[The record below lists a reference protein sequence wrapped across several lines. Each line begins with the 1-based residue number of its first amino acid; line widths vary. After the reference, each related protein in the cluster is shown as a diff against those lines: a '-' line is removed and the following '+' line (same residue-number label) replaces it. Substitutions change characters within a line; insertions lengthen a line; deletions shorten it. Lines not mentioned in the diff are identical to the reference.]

1 MEIKIPEVG
10 ESIYEATIAKWH
22 KQEGDQVNKEDLLC
36 EVETDKITL
45 ELHAESAG
53 TLSIKVAEGETVKV
67 GSVIALLAEESGAKV
82 TAAPEKET
90 PPAPPKAKKAEET
103 PTAKTTALPPA
114 ETKPAVAPNP
124 PAQAET
130 PAPAPA
136 KAKTTVAA
144 TPAKTATTVAPDE
157 RTTRQTM
164 SPIRRKIAERLLAV
178 RQQTAMA
185 TTFNE
190 ADLSRII
197 DLRSRHRDSFK
208 ERHGV
213 KLGIMSFFI
222 KACAEAL
229 KDFPEVN
236 ARIDGNDIIYQHFYD
251 IGIAVAAPK
260 GLLVPVIRD
269 ADHKDFAELEKA
281 ISDFAE
287 RAASSRIEL
296 SDLEGG
302 TFSISNGGTYG
313 SLLSTPLLNPPQSA
327 ILGMHAIQPRPVV
340 REGEVVIRPMMNL
353 ALSYD
358 HRLIDGRQAVEFLM
372 RVKTLVEEPEE
383 MLLEL

>member
-22 KQEGDQVNKEDLLC
+22 KQEGDKVVTEDLLC

-45 ELHAESAG
+45 ELHAETAG
-53 TLSIKVAEGETVKV
+53 TLSIKAAEGETVRV
-67 GSVIALLAEESGAKV
+67 GSVIAILAESAGDAV
-82 TAAPEKET
+82 AAAPIKE
-90 PPAPPKAKKAEET
+90 AKPPKPAAKKPAVK
-103 PTAKTTALPPA
+103 PTAKPVAPPVA
-114 ETKPAVAPNP
+114 EAKPAVVTTP
-124 PAQAET
+124 PSPS
-130 PAPAPA
+130 PAP
-136 KAKTTVAA
+136 TSTA
-144 TPAKTATTVAPDE
+144 TPAKSE
-157 RTTRQTM
+157 GSITRKPM
-164 SPIRRKIAERLLAV
+164 SPIRRKTAERLLAV

-190 ADLSRII
+190 ADLSRVM

-251 IGIAVAAPK
+251 IGIAVGAAK

-269 ADHKDFAELEKA
+269 ADHKDFADLEKS

-287 RAASSRIEL
+287 RAANSRIEL

-327 ILGMHAIQPRPVV
+327 ILGMHAIQQRPVV

-358 HRLIDGRQAVEFLM
+358 HRLVDGRQAVEFLM

>member
-1 MEIKIPEVG
+1 
-10 ESIYEATIAKWH
+10 
-22 KQEGDQVNKEDLLC
+22 
-36 EVETDKITL
+36 
-45 ELHAESAG
+45 
-53 TLSIKVAEGETVKV
+53 
-67 GSVIALLAEESGAKV
+67 
-82 TAAPEKET
+82 
-90 PPAPPKAKKAEET
+90 
-103 PTAKTTALPPA
+103 
-114 ETKPAVAPNP
+114 
-124 PAQAET
+124 
-130 PAPAPA
+130 
-136 KAKTTVAA
+136 
-144 TPAKTATTVAPDE
+144 
-157 RTTRQTM
+157 M

-190 ADLSRII
+190 ADLSRIM

-208 ERHGV
+208 ERHGI

-251 IGIAVAAPK
+251 IGIAVGAAK
-260 GLLVPVIRD
+260 GLLVPVIRA
-269 ADHKDFAELEKA
+269 ADHKDFAELEKT

-287 RAASSRIEL
+287 RAASNRIEL

-327 ILGMHAIQPRPVV
+327 ILGMHAIQQRPVV

-358 HRLIDGRQAVEFLM
+358 HRLVDGRQAVEFLM
-372 RVKTLVEEPEE
+372 RVKTLIEEPEE

>member
-22 KQEGDQVNKEDLLC
+22 KQEGDSVAKEDLLC

-45 ELHAESAG
+45 EIHAEAAG
-53 TLSIKVAEGETVKV
+53 TLSLKAAEGETVRV
-67 GSVIALLAEESGAKV
+67 GAVIAILAESAGN
-82 TAAPEKET
+82 AAEASPPPEKTKPPKAAAEKSVKKPAKDEPKPTAKPAAAAKPAVVPPPAPAAQT
-90 PPAPPKAKKAEET
+90 PPAAP
-103 PTAKTTALPPA
+103 AKTTS
-114 ETKPAVAPNP
+114 APESD
-124 PAQAET
+124 Q
-130 PAPAPA
+130 
-136 KAKTTVAA
+136 
-144 TPAKTATTVAPDE
+144 
-157 RTTRQTM
+157 RTTRKAM

-190 ADLSRII
+190 ADLSRIM
-197 DLRSRHRDSFK
+197 DLRRRHRDSFK
-208 ERHGV
+208 ARHGV

-229 KDFPEVN
+229 KEFPEVN
-236 ARIDGNDIIYQHFYD
+236 ARIDGNDIVYQHFYD
-251 IGIAVAAPK
+251 IGIAVSAAK

-269 ADHKDFAELEKA
+269 ADHKDFSELEQT
-281 ISDFAE
+281 IGDFAE
-287 RAASSRIEL
+287 RAAASRIEL
-296 SDLEGG
+296 SELEGG

-327 ILGMHAIQPRPVV
+327 ILGMHAIQERPVV
-340 REGEVVIRPMMNL
+340 RDGAVVIRPMMNL

>member
-1 MEIKIPEVG
+1 
-10 ESIYEATIAKWH
+10 
-22 KQEGDQVNKEDLLC
+22 
-36 EVETDKITL
+36 
-45 ELHAESAG
+45 
-53 TLSIKVAEGETVKV
+53 
-67 GSVIALLAEESGAKV
+67 
-82 TAAPEKET
+82 
-90 PPAPPKAKKAEET
+90 
-103 PTAKTTALPPA
+103 
-114 ETKPAVAPNP
+114 
-124 PAQAET
+124 
-130 PAPAPA
+130 
-136 KAKTTVAA
+136 
-144 TPAKTATTVAPDE
+144 
-157 RTTRQTM
+157 M